1 MKPKAFPPGKQK
13 FQPGVNDL
21 LTLYPE
27 VAKEIISCDPS
38 TIMASSVK
46 YQEWNPFQHQHLH
59 SELG

>member
-46 YQEWNPFQHQHLH
+46 YQEWKCSLCGKIWSAPP
-59 SELG
+59 